1 MGVEIKGMKA
11 IVTGATGFIGKA
23 LCEELLKENYDVVAV
38 IRKNSD
44 KRSKLEKIV
53 CGNSTYEAKLQ
64 IVEMDLDELESLHTE
79 YHIEADTFFHLAWN
93 GSAGADREDF
103 DMQYSNIAYMKKAI
117 KTARDC
123 GCKKI
128 VGAGSQAEYG
138 VVKGVAKED
147 EAVPNPFM
155 MYGAAKL
162 AAYQMGSLYAKQIG
176 MKFVWPRIY
185 SVYGVG
191 ENAGTLVSYVVDTL
205 KKGEVPQLSPCEN
218 MWNFMYITDCVRALR
233 KLSENEET
241 EGIYN
246 VASKDTRILKEFV
259 TEIRDIVATDMEL
272 GFGAKQSDP
281 NRTFWLEPDCGRL
294 DAIWDGTEVE
304 FREGIER
311 KVQCTKSN

>member
-1 MGVEIKGMKA
+1 MRA

-23 LCEELLKENYDVVAV
+23 LCEELLKESYDVVAV
-38 IRKNSD
+38 IRKNSA
-44 KRSKLEKIV
+44 KRSKIEMLV
-53 CGNSTYEAKLQ
+53 CEHPEYEARLQ
-64 IVEMDLDELESLHTE
+64 IVELDLDDLEKLHTE
-79 YHIEADTFFHLAWN
+79 YHIEADVFFHLAWN

-117 KTARDC
+117 KTAQKC

-138 VVKGVAKED
+138 VVRGVVKED
-147 EAVPNPFM
+147 ETVPNPFM

-162 AAYQMGSLYAKQIG
+162 AAYQMGKLYATQVGIKL
-176 MKFVWPRIY
+176 VWPRIY

-218 MWNFMYITDCVRALR
+218 VWNFMYITDCVRALR
-233 KLSENEET
+233 KLGENEKT

-259 TEIRDIVATDMEL
+259 TEIRNIVALDVEL
-272 GFGAKQSDP
+272 NFGAKQSDP
-281 NRTFWLEPDCGRL
+281 NRTFWLMPDCGKL
-294 DAIWDGTEVE
+294 DAIWDGTKVT
-304 FREGIER
+304 FGEGIER
-311 KVQCTKSN
+311 KIQCTKNS

>member
-1 MGVEIKGMKA
+1 MKA

-23 LCEELLKENYDVVAV
+23 LCEELLNENYDVVAV
-38 IRKNSD
+38 IRKNSA
-44 KRSKLEKIV
+44 KRHKLEKSI
-53 CGNSTYEAKLQ
+53 CGNLDYEKKLQ
-64 IVEMDLDELESLHTE
+64 IVELDLEDIEKLHTE
-79 YHIEADTFFHLAWN
+79 YDIEADTFFHLAWN

-103 DMQYSNIAYMKKAI
+103 DMQYSNIAYTKKAI
-117 KTARDC
+117 KTAKDC

-138 VVKGVAKED
+138 VVRNVAKED
-147 EAVPNPFM
+147 ETVPNPFM

-162 AAYQMGSLYAKQIG
+162 AAYQMGRLYASQIG
-176 MKFVWPRIY
+176 IKLVWPRIY

-233 KLSENEET
+233 LLSENEET

-259 TEIRDIVATDMEL
+259 TEIRDIVAPDAEL
-272 GFGAKQSDP
+272 NFGAKQSDP
-281 NRTFWLEPDCGRL
+281 NRTFWLEPDL
-294 DAIWDGTEVE
+294 SKLEAIWNGEMVA
-304 FREGIER
+304 FGEGIKPKFE
-311 KVQCTKSN
+311 SL